1 LRYKDLNI
9 SIGIQPWYV
18 LAYSA
23 LLFTAASARS
33 PRYQCYHS
41 RDDARAGE

>member
-1 LRYKDLNI
+1 LHDEDLNI
-9 SIGIQPWYV
+9 SVDSLGMC
-18 LAYSA
+18 LRTTS
-23 LLFTAASARS
+23 LTSAASARS